1 MWLSFVFCRVFACI
15 MPSEH
20 LELIDDIKYEEQVLE
35 TSFET
40 NVRVEAIFSYPQLSE
55 TSFFECYV
63 NETIKRDSLALYDSY
78 IQKMGGLQEDAGDEE
93 ELNERTLHYGLQPV
107 YCSPNLISLYGCE
120 YQYAGGA
127 HGSVHYITRTFWQQ
141 NETVRE
147 LSLDDLFQP
156 GSREWLFRYCEEYF
170 KSHRCGYFSY
180 DDYSWVGFN
189 SEDLDAFLLTEKGLL
204 LIFQNYVV
212 SGYDDDPMTLLI
224 PYSKLVPIV
233 NPDGPLPLL
242 SESNSVDHLWTTGI
256 QKRATNH
263 DSSQ

>member
-93 ELNERTLHYGLQPV
+93 ELNERTLHLHKCDVDRQLV
-107 YCSPNLISLYGCE
+107 FEKAFNLAQTDRRVVAAALRHRFPYIAAQETGRCAGSGRRIPAGCK
-120 YQYAGGA
+120 
-127 HGSVHYITRTFWQQ
+127 
-141 NETVRE
+141 
-147 LSLDDLFQP
+147 P
-156 GSREWLFRYCEEYF
+156 GY
-170 KSHRCGYFSY
+170 
-180 DDYSWVGFN
+180 
-189 SEDLDAFLLTEKGLL
+189 
-204 LIFQNYVV
+204 
-212 SGYDDDPMTLLI
+212 
-224 PYSKLVPIV
+224 
-233 NPDGPLPLL
+233 
-242 SESNSVDHLWTTGI
+242 SESTYGTSRHPGRHWRVPPVR
-256 QKRATNH
+256 RAA
-263 DSSQ
+263 